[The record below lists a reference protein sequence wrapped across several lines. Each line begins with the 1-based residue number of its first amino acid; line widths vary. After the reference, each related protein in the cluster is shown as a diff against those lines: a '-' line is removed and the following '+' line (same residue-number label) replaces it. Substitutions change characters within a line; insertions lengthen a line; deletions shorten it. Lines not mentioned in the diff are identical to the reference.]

1 MMTAKQSSSYYE
13 DKMYNGLSTED
24 KKSLFLLA
32 LKELDGNI
40 TKACEVAGVSSRQTF
55 YNWMESDDDFKV
67 AVRSIELEVKDV
79 LLDQA
84 EHVVRYWLL
93 KADKDMAKWLLG
105 RLGRNRGYGNKIDVG
120 MIGEGFKGLEYPAE
134 PQDLATWERA
144 QQADS
149 APTV

>member
-1 MMTAKQSSSYYE
+1 
-13 DKMYNGLSTED
+13 MYNGLTTDE

-40 TKACEVAGVSSRQTF
+40 SKACEVAGVSSRQTF
-55 YNWMESDDDFKV
+55 YNWMENDEDFKV

-84 EHVVRYWLL
+84 EHVVRFWLL

-105 RLGRNRGYGNKIDVG
+105 RLGRARGYGNKIDVG
-120 MIGEGFKGLEYPAE
+120 VGSGFDGLVYPSE
-134 PQDLATWERA
+134 SPDLAAWEA
-144 QQADS
+144 SQAIQ
-149 APTV
+149 APETVAIE

>member
-1 MMTAKQSSSYYE
+1 
-13 DKMYNGLSTED
+13 MYNGLSTDD

-40 TKACEVAGVSSRQTF
+40 TKACDVAGVSSRQTF

-67 AVRSIELEVKDV
+67 AVRAIELEVKDV

-93 KADKDMAKWLLG
+93 KADKDMAKWLLS
-105 RLGRNRGYGNKIDVG
+105 RLGRGRGYGNKIDVG
-120 MIGEGFKGLEYPAE
+120 MIGDGFKGMTYPDEPKDLEA
-134 PQDLATWERA
+134 WEQA
-144 QQADS
+144 QHTDS
-149 APTV
+149 TPTV